1 MWFLA
6 LFTVVG
12 SGLLLGMSVFPGLIE
27 QVPRK
32 YSFSLGGLYSGFALA
47 VTLRHLLRTK
57 TDGIPRQRISACLVL
72 VALVLTPVLLGTYI
86 PRWLLFQHYQGS
98 FEALLADAPPAADA
112 STVPLNAD
120 FDLYW
125 VDHWGTDRRGGT
137 YFRTLVTGQKGS
149 KDGSY
154 GFAHRPNA
162 DGSPFGNEHY
172 EIHHLTG
179 DWYTFSASDK

>member
-12 SGLLLGMSVFPGLIE
+12 SGLLLGMSVFPGVLE

-32 YSFSLGGLYSGFALA
+32 FSFAIGTLYIAFALV
-47 VTLRHLLRTK
+47 VTLRHLLRAK
-57 TDGIPRQRISACLVL
+57 TEGSRRQRISAGLVL
-72 VALVLTPVLLGTYI
+72 ATLALTPILLGTYV
-86 PRWLLFQHYQGS
+86 PRRLLFQQYQSG
-98 FEALLADAPPAADA
+98 FEELLADAPQAADA

-125 VDHWGTDRRGGT
+125 IDHWGTDRRGGV

-149 KDGSY
+149 KGSSY

-172 EIHHLTG
+172 ELHHLTG